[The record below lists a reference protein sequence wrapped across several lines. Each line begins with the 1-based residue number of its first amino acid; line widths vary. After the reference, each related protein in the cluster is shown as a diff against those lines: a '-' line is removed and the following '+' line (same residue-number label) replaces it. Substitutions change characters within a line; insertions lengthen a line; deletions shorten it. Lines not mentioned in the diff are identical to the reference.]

1 MKKYYLENMPQV
13 NESMERVELWYQGEK
28 TDRAPIRFSEHN
40 ARHNVDLSQVL
51 AGYETIKD
59 FWFDTE
65 YQVDS
70 FIENLKGSTVYGDTF
85 PVFYPNLGPSVYASY
100 YGVPLSYADVT
111 SWAIHT
117 VSDIDALDI
126 DSLKIDRECENW
138 KKIDELTDYALA
150 RCKDKFFVGYTD
162 LHPSMDC
169 AVDFTG
175 VNEMC
180 MSLIDNPDKVKEF
193 LNKLCDD
200 FFPVYDYYY
209 NRLEGMPSVSWMGI
223 PFEGKMH
230 IPSCD
235 FSSMLSPAMFEEF
248 VLPCVVKEAK
258 AFDHNIFHMDGP
270 GVMRHLDMLLDVNE
284 IRAIQLVQGVGEDE
298 PIMQWLPVI
307 KKIQA
312 RGKGIVV
319 GLQKHE
325 LKDFMA
331 NMDPK
336 GIFLTLAA
344 DEEEQPEIVKLVEQ
358 WCK

>member
-1 MKKYYLENMPQV
+1 MPQV

-200 FFPVYDYYY
+200 FSRFMIIIITGLKGCLRFPGWES
-209 NRLEGMPSVSWMGI
+209 RLREKCI
-223 PFEGKMH
+223 F
-230 IPSCD
+230 
-235 FSSMLSPAMFEEF
+235 PA
-248 VLPCVVKEAK
+248 A
-258 AFDHNIFHMDGP
+258 IF
-270 GVMRHLDMLLDVNE
+270 RRCFLRRCLRNLCC
-284 IRAIQLVQGVGEDE
+284 RA
-298 PIMQWLPVI
+298 
-307 KKIQA
+307 
-312 RGKGIVV
+312 
-319 GLQKHE
+319 
-325 LKDFMA
+325 
-331 NMDPK
+331 
-336 GIFLTLAA
+336 
-344 DEEEQPEIVKLVEQ
+344 
-358 WCK
+358 